1 MGSAVST
8 LAVRRRRKKPRI
20 SAARLILH
28 ALLVLYAL
36 ISLVPFYF
44 LAIRTFVPTRL
55 ATQFWATL
63 PPQEE
68 ANLDASIL
76 AFAQNYGLSTR
87 ALRER
92 YGVDDFVRTNWSL
105 RRFAEEY
112 QIDETE
118 FREFL
123 RPYVNYS
130 GWLNIAMDRQYLRS
144 LLATIFVVVVGVG
157 GCALL
162 STATASVLAKFS
174 RRYHRIVYSTYLLQT
189 IIPPIMIL
197 LPLYLIITRGL
208 GLQNSYFALILN
220 NWKGGALPIL
230 LFTTFVRTIPKDIN
244 EAVIMEGGT
253 HHTYFFRI
261 VLPLSRPAMAAFI
274 AIRTPRFWNELL
286 YGFVFLNP
294 RRYTLAPL
302 IASKIGTFVT
312 NFQLVYSALCF
323 SLIPIIVLYLF
334 FNKLFINAQLAG
346 SIKG

>member
-1 MGSAVST
+1 MNTTTKRKPTAKTRST
-8 LAVRRRRKKPRI
+8 RRKSGARI
-20 SAARLILH
+20 VLYT
-28 ALLVLYAL
+28 LLVLYAL

-44 LAIRTFVPTRL
+44 LAVRTFVPTRL

-68 ANLDASIL
+68 VNLDASIL

-87 ALRER
+87 TLREEFS
-92 YGVDDFVRTNWSL
+92 VEDFVRTNWSL

-112 QIDETE
+112 EIDEAR
-118 FREFL
+118 FRTFL

-130 GWLNIAMDRQYLRS
+130 GWLNVLTDPQYIRS
-144 LLATIFVVVVGVG
+144 LLATIFVVVVGVS

-174 RRYHRIVYSTYLLQT
+174 RRYHRVIYSTYLLQT
-189 IIPPIMIL
+189 IIPPVMIL
-197 LPLYLIITRGL
+197 LPLYLIVTRGL

-220 NWKGGALPIL
+220 NWKGGALPVL
-230 LFTTFVRTIPKDIN
+230 LFTTFVATIPKEIN
-244 EAVIMEGGT
+244 ESVVVEGGS

-261 VLPLSRPAMAAFI
+261 VLPLSGPAMAAFI

-312 NFQLVYSALCF
+312 NFQLVYTALCF
-323 SLIPIIVLYLF
+323 SLIPIIILYLF
-334 FNKLFINAQLAG
+334 FNRLFINAQLSGAV
-346 SIKG
+346 KG